1 MAESDATPPHLQDG
15 LLSVVMPVHNA
26 APYLDAAIGSVLNQ
40 TYRDFEFV
48 ILDDGSTDGST
59 EKLREWAAKDER
71 IRLHRLESNSGP
83 AESSNLVVRRARGEL
98 IARMDADDVS
108 LPDRLEQQ
116 VELLKRRPEVGLVGT
131 LCDVID
137 KDGRIVRTRDLWR
150 LTRRSWF
157 APFPHGSIMY
167 RRELFNLAGGYRP
180 QCVYWE
186 DQDMF
191 LRMSSRTRV
200 VTIPRSLYRHRQSP
214 VSTRLVSRTAQVE
227 QAVDL
232 MYRCIDALIDSESY
246 DAVLE
251 KGTRS
256 DTVDPR
262 VFVSLGSLQLWAGQR
277 PRYFRRLLKHGEL
290 RLNFRSVSALA
301 WTLWASLSPV
311 TLRLLMRGLSSLRNA
326 SAKSDTKDAVDWTI
340 PKPLRSKDAVG
351 PDEPVMP
358 VQSDRS

>member
-1 MAESDATPPHLQDG
+1 MAKSHATPLHPQDG

-26 APYLDAAIGSVLNQ
+26 APYLDEAIASILNQ

-59 EKLREWAAKDER
+59 EKLREWAARDDR
-71 IRLHRLESNSGP
+71 IRLQRLEFNSGP
-83 AESSNLVVRRARGEL
+83 AKSSNLVVQHARREL

-167 RRELFNLAGGYRP
+167 RRELFDLAGGYRA

-232 MYRCIDALIDSESY
+232 MYRCIDALSDSGSY
-246 DAVLE
+246 DAILR
-251 KGTRS
+251 KGARS
-256 DTVDPR
+256 GAVDPR

-277 PRYFRRLLKHGEL
+277 PRYLKRLLKKGDL
-290 RLNFRSVSALA
+290 RPDFRSLSALA
-301 WTLWASLSPV
+301 WTLWAWLSPG
-311 TLRLLMRGLSSLRNA
+311 TLRLLMRGLSGLRNA
-326 SAKSDTKDAVDWTI
+326 AAATNTEDVVDWTI
-340 PKPLRSKDAVG
+340 PKPLKS
-351 PDEPVMP
+351 
-358 VQSDRS
+358 